1 MSDLLRKAIKLGM
14 DLNLWPPEFVKGC
27 YAVAV
32 KNRLNVVSV
41 MLAFVTGT
49 SVFVGKSEIKI
60 DKTDR
65 TECGSLWV
73 LNVQVCFLNRIFVL
87 HRNNFLFFKK
97 KNDLILFFRAPV
109 QTRLS
114 CTSCWLV
121 WSSTSWPKSDSQ
133 STIFLS
139 VRQPRQDFE
148 IAWLEQR
155 IEWQPS

>member
-97 KNDLILFFRAPV
+97 KPIWFYFSGLRFKQDSVAQVADWFGRQRHDRSRIPNRRYSCRWGNPGR
-109 QTRLS
+109 TSRLHG
-114 CTSCWLV
+114 
-121 WSSTSWPKSDSQ
+121 SSKG
-133 STIFLS
+133 
-139 VRQPRQDFE
+139 
-148 IAWLEQR
+148 
-155 IEWQPS
+155 